1 MHGHADWPGGA
12 AGVNWCIVRP
22 GSPEL
27 DHDAAINGWRRRAAA
42 RRRKAPLTAFIAG
55 SRDATYEA
63 FHEIRRLSR
72 CRRRADG
79 GSGPGWR

>member
-1 MHGHADWPGGA
+1 MMPPSMDVVVAHRLAGCRSFA
-12 AGVNWCIVRP
+12 AG
-22 GSPEL
+22 
-27 DHDAAINGWRRRAAA
+27 RAA
-42 RRRKAPLTAFIAG
+42 RKAPLIAFIAG

-63 FHEIRRLSR
+63 FHEIRRLSG